1 MIKGLTSPDLNYPD
15 LTYADLIY
23 ADLTFADFTLSK
35 CNDNLGGTIEK
46 NPR

>member
-35 CNDNLGGTIEK
+35 SNDNLGGTIEK
-46 NPR
+46 YPR